1 MNGSDPRH
9 RFPSDDRLGWLA
21 LHVFPTPHARHQGSP
36 VRPFGSGR
44 VVRAGGAGESTIGQV
59 GTPEHAA
66 ADGTTVSR
74 TGRAVG
80 LAGSCH
86 PAPVV
91 VVTALTAVMVVTS
104 GQGPA
109 RLVLTTVA
117 VLAGQLSIGW
127 CNDAFDA
134 RRDIAAGRQGKPVVD
149 GSIEVRHV
157 WVAAYVAL
165 ALCVPLS
172 LACGVR
178 AGAVHLVGVAA
189 AWAYDLRLKAT
200 AWSWLPYA
208 VGFATLP
215 SFVALGL
222 PGQPWPPWWVVT
234 AGALLGVGAHLGDV
248 LPDIRSDLALGVRG
262 WPHRFGPDGARLL
275 LPVPLVAATAVL
287 ALGPAGPPDRWGGM
301 ALAVAVLVAATGT
314 VMGRRRE
321 RTAFGAA
328 VVVAAVDVALLVLR
342 GTGVR

>member
-1 MNGSDPRH
+1 M
-9 RFPSDDRLGWLA
+9 
-21 LHVFPTPHARHQGSP
+21 
-36 VRPFGSGR
+36 
-44 VVRAGGAGESTIGQV
+44 

-66 ADGTTVSR
+66 ADGATASWA
-74 TGRAVG
+74 GRAVG

-91 VVTALTAVMVVTS
+91 VVTALTAVMAVTS
-104 GQGPA
+104 GQGAA
-109 RLVLTTVA
+109 RLVLTTAA

-134 RRDIAAGRQGKPVVD
+134 RRDIAAGRHGKPVVD
-149 GSIEVRHV
+149 GAVEVRHV

-178 AGAVHLVGVAA
+178 AGTVHLVGVAA

-200 AWSWLPYA
+200 AWSWVPYA

-248 LPDIRSDLALGVRG
+248 LPDIRSDLKLGVRG

-275 LPVPLVAATAVL
+275 LPVPLVTATAVL
-287 ALGPAGPPDRWGGM
+287 ALGPAGPPGRWGAM
-301 ALAVAVLVAATGT
+301 ALAAAVLVAATGT

>member
-1 MNGSDPRH
+1 M
-9 RFPSDDRLGWLA
+9 
-21 LHVFPTPHARHQGSP
+21 
-36 VRPFGSGR
+36 
-44 VVRAGGAGESTIGQV
+44 

-66 ADGTTVSR
+66 ADGATASWA
-74 TGRAVG
+74 GRAVG

-86 PAPVV
+86 PAPVA
-91 VVTALTAVMVVTS
+91 VVTALTAVMAVTS
-104 GQGPA
+104 GQGTA

-134 RRDIAAGRQGKPVVD
+134 RRDIAAGRHGKPVVD
-149 GSIEVRHV
+149 GSVEVRHV
-157 WVAAYVAL
+157 WVAAYIAL

-178 AGAVHLVGVAA
+178 AGTVHLVGVAA

-200 AWSWLPYA
+200 AWSWVPYA

-222 PGQPWPPWWVVT
+222 PVQPWPPWWVVT

-287 ALGPAGPPDRWGGM
+287 ALGPAGPPGRWGAM

-314 VMGRRRE
+314 AMGRRRE

>member
-1 MNGSDPRH
+1 
-9 RFPSDDRLGWLA
+9 
-21 LHVFPTPHARHQGSP
+21 
-36 VRPFGSGR
+36 
-44 VVRAGGAGESTIGQV
+44 
-59 GTPEHAA
+59 
-66 ADGTTVSR
+66 
-74 TGRAVG
+74 
-80 LAGSCH
+80 
-86 PAPVV
+86 VV
-91 VVTALTAVMVVTS
+91 VVTALTAVMAVTS
-104 GQGPA
+104 GGGTA
-109 RLVLTTVA
+109 RIVLTTVA

-127 CNDAFDA
+127 CNDAYDA
-134 RRDIAAGRQGKPVVD
+134 RRDIAAGRRRKPVVD
-149 GSIEVRHV
+149 GAIEVRHV
-157 WVAAYVAL
+157 WMAAYVAL

-172 LACGVR
+172 LSCGVR
-178 AGAVHLVGVAA
+178 AGTVHLVGVAA

-200 AWSWLPYA
+200 AWSWVPYA

-262 WPHRFGPDGARLL
+262 WPHRFGPEGARLL
-275 LPVPLVAATAVL
+275 LPVPLVTATAVL
-287 ALGPAGPPDRWGGM
+287 ALGPAGPPDRWGAT

-328 VVVAAVDVALLVLR
+328 VVVAAVDVVLLVLR